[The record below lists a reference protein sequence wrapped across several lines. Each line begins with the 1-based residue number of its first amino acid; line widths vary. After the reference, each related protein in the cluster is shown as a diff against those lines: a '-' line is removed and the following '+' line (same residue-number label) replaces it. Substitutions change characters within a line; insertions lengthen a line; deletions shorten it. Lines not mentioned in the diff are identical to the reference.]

1 MNVVEMHQWFDLIQ
15 DKVDSVYYTENE
27 KDQFLN
33 RSIQI
38 FINDIIHKFNEDQL
52 GQLVISSS
60 LEQSLN
66 VSEVLRPL
74 MLLDLPVVTDVNG
87 ILTDAV
93 INQAIEDESGEEETY
108 AHILSITNDLGKP
121 VIFMT
126 ENDNSKFQENDF
138 KEATVDYPY
147 YRIGS
152 RGVYISPV
160 SEADTYAISVIKA
173 PKQVNYDTL
182 SSTDLPETTHD
193 YITAKAL
200 ELAGLASK
208 DEALLHMRNAV

>member
-74 MLLDLPVVTDVNG
+74 MLLDLPVVTDVDG
-87 ILTDAV
+87 IITDAV
-93 INQAIEDESGEEETY
+93 INQAIEDESG
-108 AHILSITNDLGKP
+108 
-121 VIFMT
+121 
-126 ENDNSKFQENDF
+126 
-138 KEATVDYPY
+138 
-147 YRIGS
+147 
-152 RGVYISPV
+152 
-160 SEADTYAISVIKA
+160 
-173 PKQVNYDTL
+173 
-182 SSTDLPETTHD
+182 
-193 YITAKAL
+193 
-200 ELAGLASK
+200 
-208 DEALLHMRNAV
+208 